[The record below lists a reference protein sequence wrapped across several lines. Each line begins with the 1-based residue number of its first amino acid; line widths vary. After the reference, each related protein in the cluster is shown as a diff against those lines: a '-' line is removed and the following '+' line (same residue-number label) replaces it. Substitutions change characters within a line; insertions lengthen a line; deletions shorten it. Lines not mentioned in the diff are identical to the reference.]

1 MSIPEHLFAPD
12 LLAGRTALVTGGGT
26 GIGKAIALRLA
37 ASGAQVAVAGRR
49 SEPLDETCGEL
60 GVAGARSLAVPTDV
74 REPEQVAAMV
84 ESVERDLGRIEIL
97 VNNAGGQFAAP
108 SREISSRG
116 LHAVSRLNFEATW
129 EVTRTVA
136 VESMIGRGGGRILN
150 LTIAMQ
156 RGLPGLMPGVA
167 TRAAVHSMTRHLATE
182 WAHHGIGIVSL
193 AAGHVLTDGLRNYP
207 AEVIEQLEGTVPMKR
222 LGTPEEVAAA
232 AVFLVSPVA
241 DYITGA
247 VIDIDGGKSN
257 YGDTYM
263 VDKEA
268 T

>member
-1 MSIPEHLFAPD
+1 MSGSISFLPAD
-12 LLAGRTALVTGGGT
+12 LLDGRTALVTGGGT
-26 GIGKAIALRLA
+26 GIGKATALQLG
-37 ASGAQVAVAGRR
+37 SCGAQVAVVGRR
-49 SEPLDETCGEL
+49 PEPLEETRAEL
-60 GVAGARSLAVPTDV
+60 AAAGAPSLALSTDI
-74 REPEQVAAMV
+74 REPDQVAAMV
-84 ESVERDLGRIEIL
+84 AAVEQDLGRIDIL

-108 SREISSRG
+108 SREISTRG

-136 VESMIGRGGGRILN
+136 VESMIDRGGGRILN

-182 WAHHGIGIVSL
+182 WARHGIGIVSL
-193 AAGHVLTDGLRNYP
+193 AAGHVLTDGLRGYP
-207 AEVIEQLEGTVPMKR
+207 AEVIESLERTVPMGR
-222 LGTPEEVAAA
+222 LATAEEIATTAA
-232 AVFLVSPVA
+232 FLVSPAA
-241 DYITGA
+241 DYITGT